1 MAIKTLALNERPRER
16 LCQFGAQIL
25 SNSELLA
32 ILFGS
37 GNKNKS
43 ALELANE
50 LLHQHQNL
58 NALLNLSQY
67 DLQQHSGIGVAKY
80 CQLQAAFELAKRY
93 YREQIEYPAAL
104 LNSYQVKQFL
114 QVELK
119 GYEHEVFATLFLNN
133 RHQLLRFE
141 ILFEGTINQT
151 SVYPREIAKRCL
163 RYNAAALIIAH
174 NHPSGDHK
182 PSQSDLELTQRVTQ
196 TLELIDVKLLDH
208 LIVAGGRVETL
219 M

>member
-1 MAIKTLALNERPRER
+1 MPLKSLAANERPRER

-37 GNKNKS
+37 GNKNQS
-43 ALELANE
+43 AIELANQ
-50 LLHQHQNL
+50 LLSEHHNL
-58 NALLNLSQY
+58 TNLLNLSQN
-67 DLQQHSGIGVAKY
+67 DLQQHQGIGVAKY

-93 YREQIEYPAAL
+93 YREQIEYPKAL
-104 LNSYQVKQFL
+104 INSQQVKQVL

-119 GYEHEVFATLFLNN
+119 GYEHEVFAALFLNN
-133 RHQLLRFE
+133 RYQLLRFE
-141 ILFEGTINQT
+141 ILFEGTVNQT

-182 PSQSDLELTQRVTQ
+182 PSQSDLELTQRVAQ